1 MDRRSFIRGAG
12 VAGAGAVASS
22 LAAPAVAQGNI
33 LAKQAQ
39 FQA

>member
-22 LAAPAVAQGNI
+22 LAAPA
-33 LAKQAQ
+33 
-39 FQA
+39 